1 MNMVAPLL
9 KRRKIAV
16 IGGGISGMGVAHIMS
31 RSDNV
36 VLFEAESQLGGHA
49 RTVIAGQEGNQPVD
63 MGFIVFNHANYPELT
78 ALFDKLDVPVTKSNM
93 SFGASVR
100 GGRVEYALASLDS
113 MFAQRRN
120 L

>member
-1 MNMVAPLL
+1 MAPLL

-16 IGGGISGMGVAHIMS
+16 IGGGISGMGAAHLMS
-31 RSDNV
+31 NSDNV
-36 VLFEAESQLGGHA
+36 VLFEAEPRLGGHA
-49 RTVIAGQEGNQPVD
+49 RTVIAGQDSNQPVD
-63 MGFIVFNHANYPELT
+63 MGFIVFNHANYPELA
-78 ALFDKLDVPVTKSNM
+78 ALFKDLDVPITKRNM

-113 MFAQRRN
+113 IFAQRRN